1 MYKWQNASYII
12 HGDTSCSH
20 WPAVEDKCDISPD
33 QDFISANSAATCS
46 TFCFPICRYSLYKEW
61 ERRNLNFKIAL
72 DLAHVTAE
80 PLTDGD
86 EIVNAA
92 INK

>member
-33 QDFISANSAATCS
+33 QDFISANSAATYLLHILLS
-46 TFCFPICRYSLYKEW
+46 
-61 ERRNLNFKIAL
+61 NLQVL
-72 DLAHVTAE
+72 
-80 PLTDGD
+80 PL
-86 EIVNAA
+86 
-92 INK
+92 